1 MPVKTRGQGLSLNF
15 DIRSAIIVAA
25 LLNVLI
31 AIMLLTVRKTLP
43 ANFQSSLTWWW
54 FGLLLQPAG
63 FVLISLRG
71 SVPDSLSVVLANMMI
86 AAALAFF
93 AIAMRMFTGVRQ
105 RRTYAFALVL
115 SVGFFTIYYFNDL
128 LARIITLSFLYAL
141 LLSFGARAIYR
152 QELKITRVS
161 HVLAGLFVIGALSM
175 AARAIYHLISNDPIT
190 DIFSLRWPTIMSYG
204 IGGLLPIVGT
214 MGFLLMSTERSQK
227 DLERMASED
236 PLTGAYNRRALA
248 QFGVREMARA
258 RRHGTPLSVIVI
270 DIDYFKRINDELGHA
285 AGDLALVETV
295 RRLQK
300 NLRSEDYLGRMGG
313 EEFLIL
319 LPDTDIEQAQ
329 VLAERVQQDFANHP
343 MTLLEQHRSI
353 TLSGGITLLSASD
366 SFFDDMLKR
375 ADDAMYTA
383 KVLGRNRMQLDKSLS
398 AI

>member
-1 MPVKTRGQGLSLNF
+1 MAAAQGASLNIDF
-15 DIRSAIIVAA
+15 DIRSAIMVAA

-31 AIMLLTVRKTLP
+31 AIMLLIVRKTLP
-43 ANFQSSLTWWW
+43 ANFQNSLSWWW

-63 FVLISLRG
+63 FILISLRG
-71 SVPDSLSVVLANMMI
+71 VVPDIISVVLANILI
-86 AAALAFF
+86 AAALACF

-105 RRTYAFALVL
+105 RRTYAFVLVL
-115 SVGFFTIYYFNDL
+115 SAGFFAIYYSNDL
-128 LARIITLSFLYAL
+128 LARTISLSFLHAL
-141 LLSFGARAIYR
+141 LLSFCARAIYR

-175 AARAIYHLISNDPIT
+175 AARAVYHMILHDPII
-190 DIFSLRWPTIMSYG
+190 DIFSLRWPTILSYG
-204 IGGLLPIVGT
+204 MGGLLPIVGT
-214 MGFLLMSTERSQK
+214 IGFLLMCTERSQK
-227 DLERMASED
+227 DLLRMASED

-248 QFGVREMARA
+248 EFGVREMARA
-258 RRHGTPLSVIVI
+258 RRHGTPLSVILI
-270 DIDYFKRINDELGHA
+270 DIDYFKKINDELGHA
-285 AGDLALVETV
+285 AGDLALIETV

-300 NLRSEDYLGRMGG
+300 NLRNEDYLGRMGG

-329 VLAERVQQDFANHP
+329 VLAQRIQEDFSSHP
-343 MTLLEQHRSI
+343 MILLEQHRSI

-366 SFFDDMLKR
+366 NFFDDLLKR

-383 KVLGRNRMQLDKSLS
+383 KVLGRNRMQLDKTFS